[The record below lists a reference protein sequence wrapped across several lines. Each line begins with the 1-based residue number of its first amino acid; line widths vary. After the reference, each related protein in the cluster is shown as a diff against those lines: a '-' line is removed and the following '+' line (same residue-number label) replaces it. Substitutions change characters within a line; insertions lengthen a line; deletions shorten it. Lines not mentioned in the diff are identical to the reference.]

1 MAHSHSANEIVAR
14 YLGSVP
20 ARLLTRPEPRR
31 CEFSPRVSPPGS
43 EPGGLTRGLNS
54 QRRCSAW
61 CVGRAVP
68 HTAAIHAVS
77 RAPEPDE
84 QPRRETRPR
93 SPPPEKMVESPW
105 AGESWYP
112 EVVAKLEEAAR
123 AESVVRAPC
132 AAPRWRK
139 RWLSS
144 CKAGGG
150 SPPPRPRAPCERA
163 VVGLQGLRVGGV
175 DRKSGGR
182 ARFFFFFEPKRK
194 KKS

>member
-1 MAHSHSANEIVAR
+1 M
-14 YLGSVP
+14 
-20 ARLLTRPEPRR
+20 
-31 CEFSPRVSPPGS
+31 

-144 CKAGGG
+144 CKGGG
-150 SPPPRPRAPCERA
+150 SPPTHALARRVSARWLACRVCA
-163 VVGLQGLRVGGV
+163 SGAGLE
-175 DRKSGGR
+175 KSGGR
-182 ARFFFFFEPKRK
+182 LGFFFFFFLETK
-194 KKS
+194 KKFLTPSTLFF